1 MEILDSKINGKKK
14 KGCRQEKE
22 CMCIMS
28 TWFVVAHFADETDVI
43 LSTPQR
49 GGR

>member
-1 MEILDSKINGKKK
+1 
-14 KGCRQEKE
+14 
-22 CMCIMS
+22 MCIMS

-49 GGR
+49 GNPEGR